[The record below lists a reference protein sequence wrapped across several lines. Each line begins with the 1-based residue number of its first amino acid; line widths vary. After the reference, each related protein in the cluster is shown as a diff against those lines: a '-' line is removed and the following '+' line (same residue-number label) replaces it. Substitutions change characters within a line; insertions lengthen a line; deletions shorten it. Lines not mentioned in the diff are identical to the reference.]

1 MISDYAS
8 AAGLLGQA
16 GACCGVALVKT
27 LLRSINML
35 SGGCFLCL
43 MPCLAC
49 FCSFVIEYIAQRVY
63 TDLPNGISVILL
75 RELQIR
81 AFLQPVLKQHPP
93 PGNHW
98 RRTVLAPASCCDGND
113 KRKMTDKTSP
123 QLEQDLAAAD
133 RQAWYQL
140 TFPPVLEEAY
150 LHATCEQRL
159 RRYRLFGAIGIV
171 VFMLYG
177 LVDKFYLA
185 DAYGHIWLWRWLILP
200 GMGAI
205 SIIGSYWVPLR
216 RWYEL
221 SVVGVSTAC
230 VLALTWFFSLS
241 QMPTAQH
248 YYGGVMLCL
257 VFTMFGLRIPFRLA
271 CYSSVISL
279 SYLGWVLL
287 GWHFLDEATR
297 SLIFILVI
305 SCVLLGLLGLFQL
318 EKEARRSY
326 LLAQEL
332 QRDHLQLQQGF
343 KYLQQISTAD
353 GLTGLFNRRYF
364 DQQLQAVWESRLQ
377 NKADIALLFVDVDY
391 FKKYNDSQGHQMG
404 DDALIRVAQVIS
416 RHAESV
422 NGCAA
427 RYGGEEFVLL
437 LACSTVGQAS
447 RLAEQIRQDV
457 EALALP
463 HPSSLCSKVVTI
475 SIGIAAA
482 HASIN
487 QKPDWLV
494 STADAAVYQA
504 KKQGRNRIV
513 TMHSCQPLPG

>member
-1 MISDYAS
+1 M
-8 AAGLLGQA
+8 
-16 GACCGVALVKT
+16 
-27 LLRSINML
+27 
-35 SGGCFLCL
+35 
-43 MPCLAC
+43 
-49 FCSFVIEYIAQRVY
+49 
-63 TDLPNGISVILL
+63 TD
-75 RELQIR
+75 QIT
-81 AFLQPVLKQHPP
+81 PP
-93 PGNHW
+93 P
-98 RRTVLAPASCCDGND
+98 
-113 KRKMTDKTSP
+113 
-123 QLEQDLAAAD
+123 EQELAAAD

-140 TFPPVLEEAY
+140 NFPPVLEEAY
-150 LHATCEQRL
+150 LHATGEQRL

-185 DAYGHIWLWRWLILP
+185 DAYERIWMWRWLILP
-200 GMGAI
+200 GMGTL
-205 SIIGSYWVPLR
+205 SIIGSYWAPLR

-221 SVVGVSTAC
+221 CVVGVSTGC

-241 QMPTAQH
+241 HMPTAQH

-257 VFTMFGLRIPFRLA
+257 VFIMFGLRIPFRLA
-271 CYSSVISL
+271 CYSSAISL

-287 GWHFLDEATR
+287 DWHFLDQATR

-305 SCVLLGLLGLFQL
+305 SSVLLGLLGLYQL

-332 QRDHLQLQQGF
+332 QRDHRQLQQGF
-343 KYLQQISTAD
+343 KYLQQISSVD

-364 DQQLQAVWESRLQ
+364 NQQLQTVWDARLH

-404 DDALIRVAQVIS
+404 DDALIRVAQVIG
-416 RHAESV
+416 RHAEAL

-437 LACSTVGQAS
+437 LGNCTVGQAT
-447 RLAEQIRQDV
+447 RLAEQLRQDV

-463 HPSSLCSKVVTI
+463 HPSSLCSQVVTI
-475 SIGIAAA
+475 SIGIAVA

-504 KKQGRNRIV
+504 KKLGRNRIV
-513 TMHSCQPLPG
+513 TMHSCQPLPS

>member
-1 MISDYAS
+1 M
-8 AAGLLGQA
+8 
-16 GACCGVALVKT
+16 GVRRVPVENT

-35 SGGCFLCL
+35 AGCCFLCL
-43 MPCLAC
+43 MPCLTC
-49 FCSFVIEYIAQRVY
+49 FCSFVIECIAKRIY
-63 TDLPNGISVILL
+63 TDLPGGISVILL
-75 RELQIR
+75 RELQVR
-81 AFLQPVLKQHPP
+81 AFLRPVLTHHPP

-98 RRTVLAPASCCDGND
+98 SRTVWAPACCCYGND

-123 QLEQDLAAAD
+123 QLEQELAAAD
-133 RQAWYQL
+133 RQPWYQL
-140 TFPPVLEEAY
+140 AFPPVLEEAY

-185 DAYGHIWLWRWLILP
+185 DAYGRIWLWRWLILP
-200 GMGAI
+200 VMGTI
-205 SIIGSYWVPLR
+205 SIIGSYWAPLR

-230 VLALTWFFSLS
+230 VLALIWFFSLS
-241 QMPTAQH
+241 HMPTAQH

-287 GWHFLDEATR
+287 DWHFLDEATR

-364 DQQLQAVWESRLQ
+364 DQQLQTVWESRLQ

-463 HPSSLCSKVVTI
+463 HPSSLCSQVVTI

-513 TMHSCQPLPG
+513 TMHSCQPLPN